1 MSSVSDTRRVTA
13 VVGVLSLA
21 VFMSSLDLFI
31 VNLAF
36 PYISRQ
42 YPGTSLSSL
51 SWVLN
56 AYTIVFAA
64 VLVPAGRWAD
74 RVGRRRLFAVGMAGF
89 SLGSV
94 LCGLAPGVGALIAA
108 RIVQAAGA
116 GAMVPASLSLL
127 LAAVPPAA
135 RPKAIGTWSALGALG
150 AALGPVIGGALV
162 QVNWR
167 WVFWI
172 NVPVG
177 LAAMVLAG
185 RVVPESRDGESR
197 GRPDVI
203 GAGLLAAAV
212 GLVALALVKAP
223 EWGWGSARFVGLLAA
238 SVVCGTAMVFRSR
251 RHHSPVIELELLRVR
266 SFSGAFTASILYYAG
281 FGAFVLSTV
290 EFLTGVWHYSAVE
303 AGLAIAPGPLMVL
316 PFARVAAP
324 RLAARL
330 GGPGRVA
337 AIGCFVNALAQLL
350 WLWRIQAQ
358 PAYVSHL
365 LPAQLLG
372 GAGVGLTIPSLLG
385 AGSAGLTPARFGTGS
400 GILNMARQIGTVLG
414 VAGLV
419 AILARV
425 SHADPVAAYRNGLL
439 LVIGFFAAA
448 GVMSAG
454 LLAGRPTP
462 VPASSAPPAPAE
474 GRETPVE
481 AAAGLQVQG
490 GAGFQAGDLGAGR
503 GGGHVHQAGDQA
515 EAVLV
520 EDRVVDA
527 VAAGRGDGAEVID
540 HLRCLQPRGA
550 DGEQERVHRVLG
562 DGEGVAGVEQLG
574 VDQETGVHHER
585 DVRVDER
592 VVHAVDVHV
601 EAGDLER
608 VAVLD
613 LVHPVAE
620 LAELGADRLVG
631 PQGHAGI
638 AGQRGADR
646 VRVQVVRVLV
656 GDHDR
661 GGAVQGGGR
670 VAPAARVDDQ
680 GGAVLLQP
688 DARVPELGEP
698 HGLTIQWPTLG
709 EWTA

>member
-1 MSSVSDTRRVTA
+1 MSAVSDTRRVTA

-74 RVGRRRLFAVGMAGF
+74 RVGRRRLFSLGLAGF

-94 LCGLAPGVGALIAA
+94 LCALAPGVGALIAA
-108 RIVQAAGA
+108 RVVQAAGA

-135 RPKAIGTWSALGALG
+135 RPRAIGTWSALGALG

-162 QVNWR
+162 QVDWR

-177 LAAMVLAG
+177 LAAVWLAG
-185 RVVPESRDGESR
+185 RVVPESRDETVS
-197 GRPDVI
+197 GRPDII

-223 EWGWGSARFVGLLAA
+223 DWGWGSARFAGLLVA
-238 SVVCGTAMVFRSR
+238 SVASGAAMVVRSR
-251 RHHSPVIELELLRVR
+251 RHHPFVSPVLELELLRAR
-266 SFSGAFTASILYYAG
+266 TFSGAFAASILYYAG
-281 FGAFVLSTV
+281 FGAFVLSAV

-316 PFARVAAP
+316 PFARVVAP

-350 WLWRIQAQ
+350 WLWMIQAQ
-358 PAYVSHL
+358 PAYLSHL

-385 AGSAGLTPARFGTGS
+385 AGSVSLTPARFGTGS
-400 GILNMARQIGTVLG
+400 GILNTARQVGTVLG

-425 SHADPVAAYRNGLL
+425 SQADPVAAYRNGLL

-448 GVMSAG
+448 GVVSA
-454 LLAGRPTP
+454 LLLTGRPAP
-462 VPASSAPPAPAE
+462 VPASAPTPSGRAPSDSTVPEMLPAE
-474 GRETPVE
+474 SGR
-481 AAAGLQVQG
+481 
-490 GAGFQAGDLGAGR
+490 
-503 GGGHVHQAGDQA
+503 
-515 EAVLV
+515 
-520 EDRVVDA
+520 
-527 VAAGRGDGAEVID
+527 
-540 HLRCLQPRGA
+540 
-550 DGEQERVHRVLG
+550 
-562 DGEGVAGVEQLG
+562 
-574 VDQETGVHHER
+574 
-585 DVRVDER
+585 
-592 VVHAVDVHV
+592 
-601 EAGDLER
+601 
-608 VAVLD
+608 
-613 LVHPVAE
+613 
-620 LAELGADRLVG
+620 
-631 PQGHAGI
+631 
-638 AGQRGADR
+638 
-646 VRVQVVRVLV
+646 
-656 GDHDR
+656 
-661 GGAVQGGGR
+661 
-670 VAPAARVDDQ
+670 
-680 GGAVLLQP
+680 
-688 DARVPELGEP
+688 
-698 HGLTIQWPTLG
+698 
-709 EWTA
+709 